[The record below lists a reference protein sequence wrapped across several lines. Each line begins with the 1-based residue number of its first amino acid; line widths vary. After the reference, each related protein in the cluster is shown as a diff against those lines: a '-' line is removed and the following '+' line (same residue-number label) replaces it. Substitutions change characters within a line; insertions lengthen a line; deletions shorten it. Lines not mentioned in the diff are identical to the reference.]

1 MGFLGTAT
9 IARELDEE
17 WKALTTLR
25 LVLEAARMAADDLMR
40 HYPDHATLGQAVIDL
55 TSDGESDVAGALAAL
70 DDRMPRRPDRGGAT

>member
-17 WKALTTLR
+17 WKALTTLC

-40 HYPDHATLGQAVIDL
+40 RYPDHATLGQAVIDL

>member
-40 HYPDHATLGQAVIDL
+40 RYPDHATLGQAVIDL

-70 DDRMPRRPDRGGAT
+70 DDRMPRRADRGGAT

>member
-9 IARELDEE
+9 IGRELDEE

-40 HYPDHATLGQAVIDL
+40 RYPDHATLGQAVIDL
-55 TSDGESDVAGALAAL
+55 TSDGESDVAGTLAAL

>member
-40 HYPDHATLGQAVIDL
+40 RYPDHATLGQAVIDL
-55 TSDGESDVAGALAAL
+55 ASDGESDVAGALATL
-70 DDRMPRRPDRGGAT
+70 DDRMPRRPERGGAT

>member
-40 HYPDHATLGQAVIDL
+40 RYPDHATLGQAVIDL